1 MCHAE
6 QHVIIGLI
14 VLCLSAAFNAEMRA
28 KPKPCYTQAQSDNL
42 QMGSKHF
49 ATGRCESPQLC
60 DPTLLVSAAF
70 VAKSKVIPKA
80 CYTQAQSNNLQWTP
94 QMLQHLDITLAIVL

>member
-1 MCHAE
+1 M
-6 QHVIIGLI
+6 QHVIIDLMTL
-14 VLCLSAAFNAEMRA
+14 LCLNAAFNAETQA
-28 KPKPCYTQAQSDNL
+28 KRKPCYTQAKSDNL

-49 ATGRCESPQLC
+49 ATGRCESPHFC

-80 CYTQAQSNNLQWTP
+80 YHTRAHSANLQRPHRCCNALT
-94 QMLQHLDITLAIVL
+94 